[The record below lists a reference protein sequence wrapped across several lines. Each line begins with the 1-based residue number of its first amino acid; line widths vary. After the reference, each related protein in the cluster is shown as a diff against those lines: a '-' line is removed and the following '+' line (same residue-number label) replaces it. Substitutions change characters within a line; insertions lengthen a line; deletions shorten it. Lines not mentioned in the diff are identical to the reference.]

1 MASDQFDAFDFAGA
15 FDVGDIGGYD
25 PGTDFGGFDV
35 GAFEVPDYA
44 EPFLDYGLISGDV
57 AAGPGGGFEGGFE
70 GYYYDT
76 GADALVSPAGQRVSI
91 ADVLRGGAEG
101 PGREVAPIQALSGAG
116 VGAAEP
122 GLLDQRGLFGDRGP
136 LFGSALGRAG
146 VTGALG
152 LAGMGLARAIAGG
165 EPNLRLPQPRTAAGF
180 QAGEQAL
187 LQALGQGGQ
196 EGLAG
201 ATGAAIGGQRLI
213 AELLRERAGR
223 EGLAEAEQA
232 PAQRDIRL
240 RALGMAPGLME
251 PSAVGTFE
259 DPIESAMRAE
269 LLTLLGGQGGT
280 SPATAQRH
288 RQEQNELRQGLARQ
302 LGSEFELTTPGI
314 QALEKLRERQNAELF
329 AERESAI
336 ARRAPQQQSRQQFSY
351 LAPVQRAA
359 GLEAIRRPAL
369 QDVERLSDFGLRGV
383 PETLT
388 GLRSVFPVSSLTGP
402 EGAQRAADIGT
413 SLEAQQAL
421 QAFGQRSQRQR
432 ELTAGLGGL
441 FGQVAQAATQR
452 PSALERYFD
461 ALVMNQGGTA
471 L

>member
-1 MASDQFDAFDFAGA
+1 MAFDAFD
-15 FDVGDIGGYD
+15 FDVGDIGGYY
-25 PGTDFGGFDV
+25 PGDVEPSYPASDFGYDP
-35 GAFEVPDYA
+35 GAFEVPSYAQPVLFDY
-44 EPFLDYGLISGDV
+44 EG
-57 AAGPGGGFEGGFE
+57 AGFGVPGGQAGVDFEGF
-70 GYYYDT
+70 YYDT
-76 GADALVSPAGQRVSI
+76 GADELVSPAGQRTTI
-91 ADVLRGGAEG
+91 QDVLQGKNPWEQAAGQVEDLVRTPRTPGTFERGGVLGEG
-101 PGREVAPIQALSGAG
+101 GA
-116 VGAAEP
+116 V
-122 GLLDQRGLFGDRGP
+122 
-136 LFGSALGRAG
+136 FGSPLGRAG

-187 LQALGQGGQ
+187 MQALGRGGQ

-232 PAQRDIRL
+232 PFQRDIRL

-251 PSAVGTFE
+251 PSAVGTFD
-259 DPIESAMRAE
+259 DPIESALRAE

-288 RQEQNELRQGLARQ
+288 RQEQNEMRQGLARQ
-302 LGSEFELTTPGI
+302 LGPEFELTTPGI
-314 QALEKLRERQNAELF
+314 QALEKLRERQNAEIF

-359 GLEAIRRPAL
+359 GLEGIRRPAL

-421 QAFGQRSQRQR
+421 TSFQGRTQRQR

-452 PSALERYFD
+452 PSALERYFEQ
-461 ALVMNQGGTA
+461 LTKQGGMA